1 LGNPKVSRVPVKVFI
16 LVQHNNKVMRNQL
29 RAFGVIVVLIVLV
42 MMLSVISVKLT
53 AMVIGA

>member
-1 LGNPKVSRVPVKVFI
+1 MK
-16 LVQHNNKVMRNQL
+16 NQL

-53 AMVIGA
+53 AMVIGT

>member
-1 LGNPKVSRVPVKVFI
+1 MKT
-16 LVQHNNKVMRNQL
+16 QL

>member
-1 LGNPKVSRVPVKVFI
+1 MK
-16 LVQHNNKVMRNQL
+16 NQV

>member
-1 LGNPKVSRVPVKVFI
+1 
-16 LVQHNNKVMRNQL
+16 MRNQL